1 MIDNYAL
8 WKRYDLLQE
17 EQAERYAKLNR
28 MLDMAIEGVEK
39 ALEVLEDDFNK
50 GCEILRD
57 LIDRLEEER

>member
-1 MIDNYAL
+1 MIDNYTL

-39 ALEVLEDDFNK
+39 ALEVLEEDFDK
-50 GCEILRD
+50 GCEVLED
-57 LIDRLEEER
+57 LILRLEEER

>member
-1 MIDNYAL
+1 MIDNYTL

-17 EQAERYAKLNR
+17 EQEERYAKLNK
-28 MLDMAIEGVEK
+28 LFDMAIEGAEK

>member
-8 WKRYDLLQE
+8 WKRHDLLQE

-39 ALEVLEDDFNK
+39 ALEVLEKDFDK
-50 GCEILRD
+50 GCEVLED
-57 LIDRLEEER
+57 LILRLEEER

>member
-1 MIDNYAL
+1 MIDNYTL
-8 WKRYDLLQE
+8 WKRHDLLQE
-17 EQAERYAKLNR
+17 EQAERYAKLNK
-28 MLDMAIEGVEK
+28 LFDMAIEGAEK